1 MSTVVVARLGA
12 EACIAADSMT
22 TFGEQKQSPTYDRHS
37 DKLQAVDDGTLAICG
52 SAAHALVMESVL
64 RERRVRFDLR
74 DRLRIFE
81 SFRRLHTELKE
92 HYFLNPKD
100 EGQESDPYESSHI
113 DALIASPHGI
123 FGVYAL
129 REVYEYRRFWA
140 IGSGAEYALG
150 AMHACYESAESATA
164 VAAAGVAAGA
174 EFDTGSGLPQTCRAF
189 TLYEGAGAG
198 DTAP

>member
-1 MSTVVVARLGA
+1 MSTVVAVRLGTS
-12 EACIAADSMT
+12 ACIAADSMT
-22 TFGEQKQSPTYDRHS
+22 TFGDQKQSPTYDRYS
-37 DKLQAVDDGTLAICG
+37 DKLQTVDDGAIAIVG

-64 RERRVRFDLR
+64 RERRVRLDLR
-74 DRLRIFE
+74 DRLSIFE
-81 SFRRLHTELKE
+81 SFRRLHAELKE

-100 EGQESDPYESSHI
+100 EGDETDPYESSRI
-113 DALIASPHGI
+113 DALIAGPHGI

-150 AMHACYESAESATA
+150 AMHACYDGAESAEA

-174 EFDTGSGLPQTCRAF
+174 EFDTGSGLPQTSRGF
-189 TLYEGAGAG
+189 ELKES
-198 DTAP
+198 P